1 MSAQS
6 DGSEATGRRGPAGEG
21 TGRAS
26 TAQGRGTRRDPGSLQ
41 PAEGG
46 LVRFA
51 FRFAEPY
58 RVAARPFG
66 ITPEAAYVQV
76 GERTV
81 RARYGRWLVQTPLTN
96 VTGVAITGPYRFIK
110 TAGPP
115 RLGITDRGLTFASNG
130 ERGVCIS
137 FAQPVWG
144 IDRLGLV
151 RHPNLTVTV
160 EDVERLAQLLGHRAD
175 FAAALQSLRR

>member
-1 MSAQS
+1 M
-6 DGSEATGRRGPAGEG
+6 PAPP
-21 TGRAS
+21 TDS
-26 TAQGRGTRRDPGSLQ
+26 PPSPDPGSLQ
-41 PAEGG
+41 PAESDV
-46 LVRFA
+46 VRFA
-51 FRFAEPY
+51 FHFAEPY

-66 ITPEAAYVQV
+66 ITPETAYVQV

-96 VTGVAITGPYRFIK
+96 VTGVEITGPYRFLK

-115 RLGITDRGLTFASNG
+115 RLAVTDRGLTFASNG
-130 ERGVCIS
+130 DRGVCIS
-137 FAQPVWG
+137 FADPVWG
-144 IDRLGLV
+144 IDRLGLI

-160 EDVERLAQLLGHRAD
+160 AEVDRLAQLVGHRAD